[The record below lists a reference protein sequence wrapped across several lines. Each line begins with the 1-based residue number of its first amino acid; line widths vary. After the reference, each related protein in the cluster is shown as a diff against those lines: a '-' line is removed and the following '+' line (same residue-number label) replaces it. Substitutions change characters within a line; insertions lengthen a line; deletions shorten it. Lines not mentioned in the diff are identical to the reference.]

1 MIPSRLIIAVIAYV
15 VGLCAVPD
23 IVRSADQEPTIS
35 HHGLS
40 VELRPDSH
48 ELIAIDRLILHIPDR
63 RQTISFSLAP
73 SLRIDRVTAS
83 PPGALSAGAG
93 QAIHYRRDVPEGDR
107 VTIQLPEPRTEWVL
121 ECRYR
126 GTINDPPREPRHLR
140 FVTPSE
146 TAGHIGPE
154 GVYLSS
160 ESKWYPDM
168 SGSLASYELDVAVPA
183 GWVSVSQGADSD
195 NGGRWSVT
203 VQSEALTLVANRF
216 TVGTR
221 DWQAP
226 DGRTVRLST
235 YLFPED
241 AHLAQEYLD
250 ASARYLEAYVPLLG
264 PYPFPKFAVVENF
277 FSSGLGMPSFT
288 LLGAAVI
295 KRHYTQPYA
304 LGHEIVHSW
313 IGNGVYNRTEQGNW
327 VEGLTTYLANYYYH
341 ELLGDEVQAR
351 EQRRL
356 MLLGYAVYVPPDR
369 DYPVSRFLQKTDE
382 RDNAIGYQK
391 TAMIFHM
398 LRRELGDAAFW
409 SSLKSLIAEHMGAYA
424 DWNDIERT
432 FGIRNGRDLRWF
444 FAQWVD
450 GPGAPRVVIADAHMR
465 KQDDEAPLT
474 ERLLLSATL
483 AQQGATYRIPV
494 DLQVDLISQG
504 AAMKRVEMLEAR
516 QTFAIPVAMP
526 AHDVIL
532 DPDFHLFRRL
542 ARHELP
548 AMLNLFVTDPV
559 RTIRAATTVNGESAG
574 PFSGIL
580 QRVRSQEG
588 TKSEPERTKIIDSD
602 RMHVMEPPGSILL
615 LGYEGDEAK
624 LLVRESCGDR
634 LEVTPA
640 GFKVAGTAYEGPGV
654 ALLISCPRHGAPGSV
669 VSLLHGMTPEALSKV
684 ARLLFFY
691 GWNSYVIF
699 KDGIVV
705 ARGDWDMD
713 RKREVGLE

>member
-1 MIPSRLIIAVIAYV
+1 M
-15 VGLCAVPD
+15 
-23 IVRSADQEPTIS
+23 VRSAVQEPTFS
-35 HHGLS
+35 RHELS

-48 ELIAIDRLILHIPDR
+48 ELIATDRLIVQNPDS
-63 RQTISFSLAP
+63 RQAISFSLAS
-73 SLRIDRVTAS
+73 SLQIDGITAT
-83 PPGALSAGAG
+83 PLADLSAGAG
-93 QAIHYRRDVPEGDR
+93 QAIPFRRDVPKGDH
-107 VTIQLPEPRTEWVL
+107 VTIQLPESRAEWVL

-160 ESKWYPDM
+160 ESKWYPDLP
-168 SGSLASYELDVAVPA
+168 GSLASYELDVTAPA
-183 GWVSVSQGADSD
+183 GWVAISQGAGSD
-195 NGGRWSVT
+195 DGGRWSVT

-216 TVGTR
+216 TVSTR
-221 DWQAP
+221 DWQASN
-226 DGRTVRLST
+226 GRTIRLST

-250 ASARYLEAYVPLLG
+250 ASERYLEAYIPLLG

-313 IGNGVYNRTEQGNW
+313 IGNGVYNRTNQGNW

-341 ELLGDEVQAR
+341 ELLGDEARAR

-356 MLLGYAVYVPPDR
+356 MLFGYAVYVPPGR
-369 DYPVSRFLQKTDE
+369 DYPVARFSQKTDE

-391 TAMIFHM
+391 TAMVFHM

-409 SSLKSLIAEHMGAYA
+409 SSLKALIAEHMGAYA
-424 DWNDIERT
+424 DWNDIERA

-444 FAQWVD
+444 FEQWVER
-450 GPGAPRVVIADAHMR
+450 PGAPRVVIAEAKLR
-465 KQDDEAPLT
+465 KQDDSVSPPG
-474 ERLLLSATL
+474 RFLLSATL
-483 AQQGATYRIPV
+483 VQQGVPYRIPV
-494 DLQVDLISQG
+494 DLQVNMVSQ
-504 AAMKRVEMLEAR
+504 APAMKRVEISDAW
-516 QTFAIPVAMP
+516 QTFTIPVAIP

-542 ARHELP
+542 ERHELP
-548 AMLNLFVTDPV
+548 AMLNLFVTDPA
-559 RTIRAATTVNGESAG
+559 RTIKAATTMNGENAT
-574 PFSGIL
+574 PFSGII

-588 TKSEPERTKIIDSD
+588 TKPEPERTRIADSSGKETRD
-602 RMHVMEPPGSILL
+602 HPGSILL
-615 LGYEGDEAK
+615 LGYDDDEAK

-634 LEVTPA
+634 FEATPA
-640 GFKVAGTAYEGPGV
+640 GFKVAGTAYEGLSA
-654 ALLISCPRHGAPGSV
+654 ALLISCPRRGAPGSV
-669 VSLLHGMTPEALSKV
+669 VSLLHGMTPEAVSKV

-699 KDGIVV
+699 KDGIVM

-713 RKREVGLE
+713 MKREVDIE